1 MSSRTVNPDTLL
13 SKTSRLLVIQPLV
26 GIGDMLWHK
35 PWIDLL
41 ASHCDVTLAT
51 KPTAKAKTIFH
62 DAPTGFQVLD
72 IDRSQRGTTG
82 RHDGVLGLFRLA
94 MDFRRSGADTA
105 LILHYSSRYAIAAR
119 LAGISVIFGYGS
131 SASRW
136 LYTAGYGL
144 SADWRKRH
152 AIDRVAEYARLNN
165 FAIEK
170 PLWRMS
176 ASGEGID
183 EANTLLA
190 DIGFASSLNRQRAEP
205 VPYLVI
211 GVGAMH
217 PERQWG
223 AENFANLISSL
234 LSDQN
239 HYHVMVIGGPTETA
253 LIEQMNVQLRNRH
266 SVAELKR
273 TSSFTGSLSGAIAL
287 MQLSSGYIGNDTSLL
302 NFSALLGVPCI
313 GLFSHSRPLAYS
325 AHIITLDVLSDDD
338 YGMPGII
345 HKITPTHVMARA
357 AIIWPDMSLSSP
369 PYAN

>member
-1 MSSRTVNPDTLL
+1 
-13 SKTSRLLVIQPLV
+13 
-26 GIGDMLWHK
+26 
-35 PWIDLL
+35 
-41 ASHCDVTLAT
+41 
-51 KPTAKAKTIFH
+51 
-62 DAPTGFQVLD
+62 
-72 IDRSQRGTTG
+72 
-82 RHDGVLGLFRLA
+82 

-131 SASRW
+131 SASKW

-170 PLWRMS
+170 PVWRMS

-253 LIEQMNVQLRNRH
+253 LIEQINVQLRNRH

-357 AIIWPDMSLSSP
+357 AIIWPNMTLSSP

>member
-1 MSSRTVNPDTLL
+1 
-13 SKTSRLLVIQPLV
+13 
-26 GIGDMLWHK
+26 
-35 PWIDLL
+35 
-41 ASHCDVTLAT
+41 
-51 KPTAKAKTIFH
+51 
-62 DAPTGFQVLD
+62 
-72 IDRSQRGTTG
+72 
-82 RHDGVLGLFRLA
+82 
-94 MDFRRSGADTA
+94 
-105 LILHYSSRYAIAAR
+105 
-119 LAGISVIFGYGS
+119 
-131 SASRW
+131 
-136 LYTAGYGL
+136 
-144 SADWRKRH
+144 
-152 AIDRVAEYARLNN
+152 
-165 FAIEK
+165 
-170 PLWRMS
+170 MS
-176 ASGEGID
+176 ASSEGMD

-205 VPYLVI
+205 VPFLVI

-357 AIIWPDMSLSSP
+357 AKIWPDMTLSSP